1 MENLGEKCGVFGI
14 YGKNLDVSRLT
25 FYGLFALQHRGQESS
40 GIATAD
46 GNHIDCYKN
55 MGLVTHVYNE
65 ETIQNLKGH
74 IAIGHNRYSTSEGSN
89 IKHAQPVVIDNQLAL
104 AHNGNLPSVRLLKE
118 FLEAK
123 DIPTNDCSDSE
134 LMAKTLGYYLEHG
147 LSIKDAVVKSYP
159 LFTGAFCLTIL
170 TKDTLVA
177 VRDTFGI
184 RPLCMGK
191 IYPIRSQSRPE
202 VGTADAQAHQTSNG
216 VNGDAIVF
224 ASESC
229 AFHTVGADFVRE
241 VNPGEMVIVTKNGVE
256 SVQIEPSKTKVDIFE
271 FVYFARPDSNILGKS
286 IYEVRKNFGIQ
297 LFKEYPKNAD
307 IVVPVPETA
316 YPVASG
322 YSSVSAIPM
331 EMALVKNRYIHRTFI
346 QPEQHSRDLGVKLK
360 LTPLTEVLKG
370 KKVIVMDDSIVR
382 GTTSRQLVK
391 MLFEAGCTEVHMLIS
406 SPPVKFPDFYGI
418 DTPKQ
423 EKLIASHKT
432 VEEIRQFLGATSL
445 CFLSLKGLIK
455 STGLSEELFCTSC
468 FTGHYP
474 IDLKEKQADVKE
486 PVYQK
491 SEQG

>member
-1 MENLGEKCGVFGI
+1 MDNLSHKCGVFGI
-14 YGKNLDVSRLT
+14 YGKDLDVSRLA

-46 GNHIDCYKN
+46 GNRIDCYKN

-74 IAIGHNRYSTSEGSN
+74 IAIGHNRYSTSEGSH
-89 IKHAQPVVIDNQLAL
+89 IKHAQPVVVNDQLAL
-104 AHNGNLPSVRLLKE
+104 AHNGNLPSIKKLKE
-118 FLEAK
+118 FLEGK
-123 DIPTNDCSDSE
+123 DISTDDCSDSE

-147 LSIKDAVVKSYP
+147 LSIKEAVMKSYP
-159 LFTGAFCLTIL
+159 MFTGAFCLTIL
-170 TKDTLVA
+170 TKDSLVA
-177 VRDTFGI
+177 VRDTYGI

-191 IYPIRSQSRPE
+191 I
-202 VGTADAQAHQTSNG
+202 
-216 VNGDAIVF
+216 NGDATVF

-229 AFHTVGADFVRE
+229 AFHTVGAEFIRE
-241 VNPGEMVIVTKNGVE
+241 VNPGEMIIVTKDGVE

-286 IYEVRKNFGIQ
+286 IYEVRRNCGMQ
-297 LFKEYPKNAD
+297 LAKEYPVQAD

-316 YPVASG
+316 YPVATG
-322 YSSVSAIPM
+322 YSKASGIPM

-370 KKVIVMDDSIVR
+370 KKIVVMDDSIVR

-391 MLFEAGCTEVHMLIS
+391 MLFEAGCAEVHMLVS
-406 SPPVKFPDFYGI
+406 SPPVKYPDFYGI

-423 EKLIASHKT
+423 EKLIAAHKT
-432 VEEIRQFLGATSL
+432 VEEIRQYLGATSL
-445 CFLSLKGLIK
+445 YFLSLPGLIA
-455 STGLSEELFCTSC
+455 STGLSEDLFCTSC
-468 FTGHYP
+468 FTGVYP
-474 IDLKEKQADVKE
+474 LDIGERKGDVKE
-486 PVYQK
+486 PEYHQVK
-491 SEQG
+491 TEGTLF